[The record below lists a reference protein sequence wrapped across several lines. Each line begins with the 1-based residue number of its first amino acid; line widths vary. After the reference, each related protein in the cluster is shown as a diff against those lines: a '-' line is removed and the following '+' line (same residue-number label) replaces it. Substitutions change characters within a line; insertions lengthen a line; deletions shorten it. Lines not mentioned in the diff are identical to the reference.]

1 MRRRSPS
8 EARTPRGATR
18 GGGWKRGG
26 QSTTG
31 GRATRHI
38 EERRGSNGVC
48 VQRVGFS
55 RVVRAGRSRVLGRV
69 LGFRGAPPT
78 RGPRARG
85 RASPCPRVPPS
96 SRRSGARHPPA
107 RRGSWETGRSYE
119 YLVRFAREGNDGGLG
134 RGWDGPASGARSPP
148 ASADP
153 RRERREGRGPSLPV
167 VGPVSSAPRGLLRGS
182 SWNSV
187 NRAVAP
193 SVRHRRCER
202 RDEDRPKWIPSGR
215 TTSHDSR
222 KSRRKRDLSD
232 RPPTLYREFLLCDF
246 VLSEFS

>member
-8 EARTPRGATR
+8 EAQTPRGATR
-18 GGGWKRGG
+18 GGGRKRGG

-119 YLVRFAREGNDGGLG
+119 YLVRFAREGNDGGWVGGGTDLRQG
-134 RGWDGPASGARSPP
+134 RVRRLLQQTRGASAAKDEGHRCRLYVRFPLRRAVSCAGPAGT
-148 ASADP
+148 
-153 RRERREGRGPSLPV
+153 
-167 VGPVSSAPRGLLRGS
+167 VSTEP
-182 SWNSV
+182 
-187 NRAVAP
+187 
-193 SVRHRRCER
+193 
-202 RDEDRPKWIPSGR
+202 
-215 TTSHDSR
+215 
-222 KSRRKRDLSD
+222 
-232 RPPTLYREFLLCDF
+232 
-246 VLSEFS
+246 